1 MQNNDKVSDK
11 SLSRIIL
18 SSIAGIL
25 ICGVCLASLT
35 WAWFS
40 SSVTSISNNITTAS
54 FSPRFIFQPNGTDSH
69 PVEVGDGSYQLNSGV
84 YTVTITA
91 DGSASTGY
99 CNVKLK
105 LSDNDIY
112 TYHTVQLYPGDGS
125 GGSPSTVVFTI
136 KATNTFYLTVTSQWG
151 TYAKPDGEAL
161 IGNSEGDIT
170 VIPQR
175 SSSSLSNT
183 RTEETQTYP
192 LTETEQS
199 YTIKQGDTLTK
210 IAQMYGSR
218 VDILSTYNNI
228 KNPDKIQAGAILKI
242 PPASYTIPVTTT
254 TETTTAETT
263 TAETTTAETTT
274 AETTAA
280 ETIAVETTTAET
292 TTAETT
298 TVETTAVVGQ

>member
-40 SSVTSISNNITTAS
+40 SSVTSISNNITTAY
-54 FSPRFIFQPNGTDSH
+54 FLPGFIFKKQNGTVIY
-69 PVEVGDGSYQLNSGV
+69 PVKMEDGSYQLDGGE

-91 DGSASTGY
+91 RGSASTGY

-105 LSDNDIY
+105 LSDNDIIY

-125 GGSPSTVVFTI
+125 GGSPSAVVFTVN
-136 KATNTFYLTVTSQWG
+136 ATNTFYLTVTSQWG
-151 TYAKPDGEAL
+151 TYAKPEGEAL
-161 IGNSEGDIT
+161 IGGDIT
-170 VIPQR
+170 VIPQQ
-175 SSSSLSNT
+175 SSSSRLNT

-210 IAQMYGSR
+210 IAQMYGTQWW
-218 VDILSTYNNI
+218 VLSTYNHI
-228 KNPDKIQAGAILKI
+228 ENPDKIQAGAILKI

-254 TETTTAETT
+254 PETTTAETT

-274 AETTAA
+274 
-280 ETIAVETTTAET
+280 VETTTAET

-298 TVETTAVVGQ
+298 AVETTAVVGP

>member
-1 MQNNDKVSDK
+1 MTAIKKLIKKLFYMQNNDKVSDK

-54 FSPRFIFQPNGTDSH
+54 FSPRFKFQQNETGSH
-69 PVEVGDGSYQLNSGV
+69 PVEVGDGSYQLNGGE

-91 DGSASTGY
+91 YGSASTGY

-112 TYHTVQLYPGDGS
+112 TYHTVQLYPEDGS
-125 GGSPSTVVFTI
+125 GGSQSTVKFTVNS
-136 KATNTFYLTVTSQWG
+136 TNTFYLTVTSQWG
-151 TYAKPDGEAL
+151 TYAKPEGEAL
-161 IGNSEGDIT
+161 IGGDIT
-170 VIPQR
+170 VIPQQ
-175 SSSSLSNT
+175 SSSSRLNT

-210 IAQMYGSR
+210 IAEMYGTHWG
-218 VDILSTYNNI
+218 VLSTYNNI
-228 KNPDKIQAGAILKI
+228 ENPDKIQAGAILKI

-263 TAETTTAETTT
+263 TVETTTVETTT
-274 AETTAA
+274 AETTA
-280 ETIAVETTTAET
+280 
-292 TTAETT
+292 
-298 TVETTAVVGQ
+298 VVGP

>member
-54 FSPRFIFQPNGTDSH
+54 FSPRFIFQPNVTDSH
-69 PVEVGDGSYQLNSGV
+69 PVEVGDGSYQLNGGV
-84 YTVTITA
+84 YTVTISA
-91 DGSASTGY
+91 DESTSTGY

-125 GGSPSTVVFTI
+125 GGSPSTVTFTI
-136 KATNTFYLTVTSQWG
+136 NAPNTFYLTVTSQWG

-161 IGNSEGDIT
+161 IGNSEGDIA
-170 VIPQR
+170 VIH
-175 SSSSLSNT
+175 LNT
-183 RTEETQTYP
+183 RAEETQTYR
-192 LTETEQS
+192 LTEAEQS

-210 IAQMYGSR
+210 IAQMYDTKVG
-218 VDILSTYNNI
+218 VLSTYNNI
-228 KNPDKIQAGAILKI
+228 ANPDEIQAGAILKI
-242 PPASYTIPVTTT
+242 PPASYTIPVPTTT
-254 TETTTAETT
+254 
-263 TAETTTAETTT
+263 
-274 AETTAA
+274 
-280 ETIAVETTTAET
+280 ETTTAET

-298 TVETTAVVGQ
+298 TVETTTAETTTVETTTVETTAVVGP